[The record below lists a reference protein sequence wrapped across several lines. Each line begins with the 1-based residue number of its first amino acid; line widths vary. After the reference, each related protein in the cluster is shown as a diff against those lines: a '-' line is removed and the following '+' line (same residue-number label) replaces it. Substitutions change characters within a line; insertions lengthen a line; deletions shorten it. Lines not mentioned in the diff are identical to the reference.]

1 MVTVNIHEAK
11 TNLSRLLAR
20 VEAGEEVVIARNGKP
35 VARLERVHTSVAFV
49 SRVDGRAR
57 SRLARAFSSPSPK
70 TSWPCGKVKVAAI
83 ANPARH
89 PRPDLVA
96 YR

>member
-35 VARLERVHTSVAFV
+35 VARLERVQPAWP
-49 SRVDGRAR
+49 
-57 SRLARAFSSPSPK
+57 SSA
-70 TSWPCGKVKVAAI
+70 G
-83 ANPARH
+83 
-89 PRPDLVA
+89 
-96 YR
+96 